1 MNRNNKSQP
10 NATFLGDPE
19 GGLPIMT
26 KADVS
31 MKYKTE
37 FAARRVLQSSFG
49 TALQISPELAIQQR
63 EETKHYTKEGK
74 EIFL

>member
-37 FAARRVLQSSFG
+37 FAARRVL
-49 TALQISPELAIQQR
+49 
-63 EETKHYTKEGK
+63 
-74 EIFL
+74 